1 MLSRKTLCALTLVGA
16 FSAAGCARQDETRTT
31 TETETKR
38 VGSTEQ
44 SATTTKVDSPAG
56 DTKTVTKSFVG
67 TVTKFD
73 PGRSIEVMTGEKE
86 THSFDLDEK
95 DEVISIDPRI
105 AVGSKVQLVEEKPAG
120 GIHKITVTIA
130 PAA

>member
-1 MLSRKTLCALTLVGA
+1 MLSIKTLPAVVVSATL
-16 FSAAGCARQDETRTT
+16 AAVGCARTDTTKTT

-44 SATTTKVDSPAG
+44 STTTTKVDSPAG
-56 DTKTVTKSFVG
+56 DTKLVTKSFVG
-67 TVTKFD
+67 TVTKFE
-73 PGRSIEVMTGEKE
+73 PGKSIEVMTGEKE

-95 DEVISIDPRI
+95 NLVASIDART
-105 AVGSKVQLVEEKPAG
+105 AVGSKVELIEEKPEG

>member
-1 MLSRKTLCALTLVGA
+1 MYSIKTLPAALMIGTLA
-16 FSAAGCARQDETRTT
+16 AAGCARTDTTKTT

-44 SATTTKVDSPAG
+44 STTTTKVDSPAG
-56 DTKTVTKSFVG
+56 DTKMVTNSFVG
-67 TVTKFD
+67 TVTKFE
-73 PGRSIEVMTGEKE
+73 PGKSIEVMTGEKE

-95 DEVISIDPRI
+95 DVVASIDPRT
-105 AVGSKVQLVEEKPAG
+105 AVGSKVQLVEEKPG
-120 GIHKITVTIA
+120 DGVHKITVTIA